1 MVAGWGAECDWEDS
15 LDTEVRWHLQR
26 LAGAGPGNTQ
36 AEGEMMD
43 SVPDISLSPESPAH
57 GLEIPL
63 ISLVGSGQQSG
74 GQHSDRGR

>member
-1 MVAGWGAECDWEDS
+1 MASSEAGRGGARQHS
-15 LDTEVRWHLQR
+15 GR
-26 LAGAGPGNTQ
+26 
-36 AEGEMMD
+36 GEMMD

-74 GQHSDRGR
+74 GHHSGSSGDDGQCSRHLPV

>member
-1 MVAGWGAECDWEDS
+1 
-15 LDTEVRWHLQR
+15 
-26 LAGAGPGNTQ
+26 
-36 AEGEMMD
+36 MD

-74 GQHSDRGR
+74 GQHSGSSGDDADSVPVTSLSSVPVMSLSPAHCLLSGQLLN